1 MNIPYIVTCK
11 IHHTTNVRINDNVI
25 QSSEQLHIP
34 TLYLHDTAIR
44 RISALHGFDS
54 GQTTYFYS
62 NKHFYCKYSL

>member
-34 TLYLHDTAIR
+34 TLYLQITTMR
-44 RISALHGFDS
+44 RISAFHGFDS
-54 GQTTYFYS
+54 GQI
-62 NKHFYCKYSL
+62 